1 MPSVLN
7 TNRASILASNN
18 LSEAQSN
25 MANTV
30 ERLSSG
36 LRVNRAKDDA
46 AGLGISSVLTQQIN
60 GANQG
65 YRNINDA
72 ISVVQTAEGAITAA
86 SEMAQRILSL
96 ATQGASGTASTD
108 ARVAMKTEMQQLILA
123 INKISSRTNFA
134 GVSLLDKGSADAST
148 KFTIQLS
155 AVSGDSL
162 ALSDVA
168 FRSIGAGATTYT
180 AVNATS
186 HHTGLTSGQTIFTK
200 VGDNYIAH
208 TYTKNATPA
217 VDTSMVNGVIITGAN
232 LNANYFTASD
242 GGTGQANGLNTAV
255 EAINSTTPTDAHFT
269 SVITAA
275 NTYIKTI
282 SSQRTL
288 LGAYQNNLEFTSEN
302 VLEFSSNSSAARS
315 RIMDTDYAAET
326 ANLTKGQI
334 LQQAATAMLAQANQM
349 PNVILSLL
357 K

>member
-86 SEMAQRILSL
+86 SEMAQRIVAL

-155 AVSGDSL
+155 AVSGDTL
-162 ALSDVA
+162 ALNDLA

-217 VDTSMVNGVIITGAN
+217 VDTSMVNGVITTGAN

-242 GGTGQANGLNTAV
+242 GGTGQGNALNTAV

-269 SVITAA
+269 GVITAA
-275 NTYIKTI
+275 NAYIKTI

>member
-1 MPSVLN
+1 
-7 TNRASILASNN
+7 
-18 LSEAQSN
+18 
-25 MANTV
+25 
-30 ERLSSG
+30 
-36 LRVNRAKDDA
+36 
-46 AGLGISSVLTQQIN
+46 
-60 GANQG
+60 
-65 YRNINDA
+65 
-72 ISVVQTAEGAITAA
+72 
-86 SEMAQRILSL
+86 
-96 ATQGASGTASTD
+96 
-108 ARVAMKTEMQQLILA
+108 
-123 INKISSRTNFA
+123 
-134 GVSLLDKGSADAST
+134 
-148 KFTIQLS
+148 
-155 AVSGDSL
+155 
-162 ALSDVA
+162 
-168 FRSIGAGATTYT
+168 
-180 AVNATS
+180 
-186 HHTGLTSGQTIFTK
+186 
-200 VGDNYIAH
+200 
-208 TYTKNATPA
+208 
-217 VDTSMVNGVIITGAN
+217 MVNGVIITGAN